1 MVEAASFTGPLP
13 PPSMYRGYEE
23 VNPGSADRIL
33 RMAENEQ
40 EHRTTWEQ
48 KALKLNGLNAVA
60 GQYIGLIIALACI
73 GCATYLA
80 LNDKTVV
87 AVILGGVSVTTLVGH
102 FLKNRS

>member
-1 MVEAASFTGPLP
+1 
-13 PPSMYRGYEE
+13 MYRGYEE

-40 EHRTTWEQ
+40 EHRTAWEQ

-60 GQYIGLIIALACI
+60 GQYIGLVIALACI

-102 FLKNRS
+102 FLKNRN